1 MARIIRRLDLRRC
14 RWQPLGFV
22 ARILTTLGAMDGLS
36 LGTYDGTVIRYS
48 ESLTEVTV
56 EGNIDGSLIGA

>member
-1 MARIIRRLDLRRC
+1 MAT
-14 RWQPLGFV
+14 LGFV